1 MKEYHLTEGN
11 ILKTLL
17 RFAVPFLAA
26 ALLQSLYGAADLFVV
41 GTYCSA
47 ESVAAVSTGTQVTQ
61 IITSLITGLT
71 LGSTIL
77 IGQYTGSR
85 ETETVKRIIGTTFVV
100 FGITAAVLTVVL
112 LAFEQPLLVLLQTPE
127 ESFVLTMRYVAICL
141 WGNIFV
147 CGYNAV
153 SAVLRGYGDS
163 VRPMVF
169 IGISCLINIGLDIW
183 FVRDLGLDSSG
194 TALATILSQA
204 VSMGIAVGYLKKKK
218 FIFDFKWSS
227 FRLDSDIVKKLL
239 RIGIPISFQELMV
252 RISFLY
258 LMTVMNRC
266 GVYAAA
272 VVGIGSKYDVFA
284 MLSATSMANALSAL
298 TAHNLGAGKPERAKR
313 YANLAVMLG
322 AAVMTCTG
330 GLMFLG
336 APLMFSMLTP
346 DAAIRELGV
355 RVLRIEAFA
364 EPLFAVSI
372 VTAGALRG
380 AGDTLIP
387 SMINLASMWGVRIT
401 AASASG

>member
-298 TAHNLGAGKPERAKR
+298 TAHNLGAGKPERAEQSLWYGLGIALSCR
-313 YANLAVMLG
+313 FVLAVG
-322 AAVMTCTG
+322 AAFPGVYAACVYAGCAGNRRRHT
-330 GLMFLG
+330 FF
-336 APLMFSMLTP
+336 PLLQ
-346 DAAIRELGV
+346 L
-355 RVLRIEAFA
+355 
-364 EPLFAVSI
+364 
-372 VTAGALRG
+372 
-380 AGDTLIP
+380 
-387 SMINLASMWGVRIT
+387 
-401 AASASG
+401 

>member
-127 ESFVLTMRYVAICL
+127 ESFVLTMHYVAICL

-183 FVRDLGLDSSG
+183 FVRDLGLGSSG

-204 VSMGIAVGYLKKKK
+204 VSMGIAVAYLKKKNL
-218 FIFDFKWSS
+218 FLILNGAAFGW
-227 FRLDSDIVKKLL
+227 
-239 RIGIPISFQELMV
+239 IPIL
-252 RISFLY
+252 
-258 LMTVMNRC
+258 
-266 GVYAAA
+266 
-272 VVGIGSKYDVFA
+272 
-284 MLSATSMANALSAL
+284 
-298 TAHNLGAGKPERAKR
+298 
-313 YANLAVMLG
+313 
-322 AAVMTCTG
+322 
-330 GLMFLG
+330 
-336 APLMFSMLTP
+336 
-346 DAAIRELGV
+346 
-355 RVLRIEAFA
+355 
-364 EPLFAVSI
+364 
-372 VTAGALRG
+372 
-380 AGDTLIP
+380 
-387 SMINLASMWGVRIT
+387 
-401 AASASG
+401 